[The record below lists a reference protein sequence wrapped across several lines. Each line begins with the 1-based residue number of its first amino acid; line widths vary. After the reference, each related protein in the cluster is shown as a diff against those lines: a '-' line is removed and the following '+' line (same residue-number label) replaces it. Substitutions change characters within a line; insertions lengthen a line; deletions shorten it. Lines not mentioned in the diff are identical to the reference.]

1 MINKIEI
8 AREQR
13 IAFQAALVA
22 RPAGLLVFSILIAHR
37 WSFSEIASFES
48 LSVFQYLV
56 FFAWLPSWGA
66 IMLRLAGRE
75 EYKLQKPFLF
85 SNLVLGGLIFCLV
98 FGVAGLFRQNLMPGL
113 PVHSAWWFKIFI
125 LMALYYLQQA
135 GIYLAYLKGRSV
147 RQWILAALVFSSWIY
162 CGIFTYDLSSAV
174 FAQIFFSVGIW
185 LLQVHDFVF
194 DKLRWYAPFW
204 KEVLW
209 YSLYTLA
216 GGAGILL
223 AAYYV
228 QDLYGPGR
236 EFNWFRY
243 GTREIPVLP
252 ALLAAFGYSYLK
264 TGWGGPGI
272 EFLSGISRQIKWLIL
287 PLALFIVFAR
297 PVFAFVFGPRF
308 GVAGDLMS
316 IYLLIYIPRMIY
328 SQVVLQAKDEAP
340 WLFWLGL
347 AELTLMIL
355 AALLLVPLLGIES
368 LVWILVGGTVFE
380 KIIQMAVL
388 KYRFAVSPSEYLPLP
403 GFYIWAATLTAAYF
417 VSHWI

>member
-1 MINKIEI
+1 M
-8 AREQR
+8 
-13 IAFQAALVA
+13 A

-56 FFAWLPSWGA
+56 FFAWLPAWGV
-66 IMLRLAGRE
+66 IMLRLTGRE

-85 SNLVLGGLIFCLV
+85 SNLVLGGLLFSLIF
-98 FGVAGLFRQNLMPGL
+98 GMAGLFREQLMPGL
-113 PVHSAWWFKIFI
+113 PSNSSWWFKIFI

-135 GIYLAYLKGRSV
+135 GIYLAYLEGRSV
-147 RQWILAALVFSSWIY
+147 RQWILAVLVFSSWIY
-162 CGIFTYDLSSAV
+162 CGFFTYDLSSAV

-194 DKLRWYAPFW
+194 GKLKWFAPFW

-216 GGAGILL
+216 GGVGVLL

-243 GTREIPVLP
+243 GTRELPVLP
-252 ALLAAFGYSYLK
+252 ALLSAFGYSYLK
-264 TGWGGPGI
+264 ADQGMAAI
-272 EFLSGISRQIKWLIL
+272 DFQSAISRQIKWLIL
-287 PLALFIVFAR
+287 PMALFIVFSR
-297 PVFAFVFGPRF
+297 PLFVLIFGPRF

-347 AELTLMIL
+347 AELALMIL
-355 AALLLVPLLGIES
+355 AALLLVPFFGIES
-368 LVWILVGGTVFE
+368 MVWILVCGTAFE

-388 KYRFAVSPSEYLPLP
+388 KYRFEVSPSEYIPMP
-403 GFYIWAATLTAAYF
+403 GFYIWTATLTTAYLL
-417 VSHWI
+417 SHWV

>member
-1 MINKIEI
+1 
-8 AREQR
+8 
-13 IAFQAALVA
+13 
-22 RPAGLLVFSILIAHR
+22 
-37 WSFSEIASFES
+37 
-48 LSVFQYLV
+48 
-56 FFAWLPSWGA
+56 
-66 IMLRLAGRE
+66 MLRLAGRE

-85 SNLVLGGLIFCLV
+85 SNLVLGGLLFSLI
-98 FGVAGLFRQNLMPGL
+98 FGVAGLFREQLMPGL
-113 PVHSAWWFKIFI
+113 PTNVSWWFKIYI

-135 GIYLAYLKGRSV
+135 GIYLAYLEGRSV

-162 CGIFTYDLSSAV
+162 CGFFTYDLSSAV

-194 DKLRWYAPFW
+194 GKLKWFAPFW
-204 KEVLW
+204 KEVWW

-216 GGAGILL
+216 GGLGVLL

-243 GTREIPVLP
+243 GTREMPVLP

-264 TGWGGPGI
+264 TDQGVSTND
-272 EFLSGISRQIKWLIL
+272 FQSGIARQIKWLIV
-287 PLALFIVFAR
+287 PMALFIVFAR
-297 PVFAFVFGPRF
+297 PLFAFVFGPRF

-355 AALLLVPLLGIES
+355 AALLLVPYLGIES
-368 LVWILVGGTVFE
+368 LVWILVGGTAFE

-388 KYRFAVSPSEYLPLP
+388 KYRFEISPSEYVPLP
-403 GFYIWAATLTAAYF
+403 RFYIWAATLTTAYLL
-417 VSHWI
+417 SHWV